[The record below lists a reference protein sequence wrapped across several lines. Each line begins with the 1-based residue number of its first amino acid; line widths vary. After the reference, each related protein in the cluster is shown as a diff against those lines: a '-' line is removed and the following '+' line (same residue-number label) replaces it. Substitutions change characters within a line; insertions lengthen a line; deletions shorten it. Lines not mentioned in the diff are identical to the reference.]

1 MYIVLR
7 NDYTV
12 VSCHD
17 CSVPN
22 SFVVDILPAGE
33 RPTDGLPVIHL
44 LLDSEQRLMAA
55 YWREEDCLACCVDG
69 LTCATFFVN

>member
-1 MYIVLR
+1 MHIILR

-17 CSVPN
+17 LVAN
-22 SFVVDILPAGE
+22 VMPAGE
-33 RPTDGLPVIHL
+33 RPETGILVVHL
-44 LLDSEQRLMAA
+44 LLDPQMRLMAA
-55 YWREEDCLACCVDG
+55 YWRKADCLARCVDG